1 MFEFINQNSAIIAIP
16 VFMVAMFALL
26 PVKSWRKRIPLY
38 STVAIVSLVAIFVLQ
53 PGDSTVASDS
63 EARGVIVSGRP
74 VFVEFFSNTCVACL
88 ASEPIVRSLEGE
100 VGSDVQF
107 LKLNVQ
113 DAIANQLVRDYR
125 AYLTPTFLVIGRDG
139 EVIWQQGGGLLN
151 KGAALEALNSA

>member
-38 STVAIVSLVAIFVLQ
+38 SAVAIISLVAIFVLQ

-63 EARGVIVSGRP
+63 EARSVIVSGDP
-74 VFVEFFSNTCVACL
+74 VFVEFFSNTCAACL

-100 VGSDVQF
+100 VGSEVQF

-125 AYLTPTFLVIGRDG
+125 AYITPTFLVIGRDG
-139 EVIWQQGGGLLN
+139 EVIWRQGGGLLN